1 MLTSKQ
7 SAGREPRPGSWK
19 MGPPGR
25 WRPGRQASGDGPG
38 PQTPPSPSHDPTGGG
53 TLRPTRPAATHDGA
67 GSTCAPVPVRAAL
80 ALPGPDFQMRRDLL
94 ISSSCVSSLT
104 VEKGSSPL
112 RVARKRGPTYK
123 NPELCLERGRRLRTV
138 PTAAVRR
145 RAAKSVSRDLTVATV
160 TCSCLAGLRG
170 LGAGLRKVG
179 PLTCHPFLSNPIS
192 TFRCPGVLA
201 ISLSPLFCIWLT

>member
-1 MLTSKQ
+1 MVYLKGQAWGFSISCNQRMLTSKQ
-7 SAGREPRPGSWK
+7 SAGSEPRPGSWK

-53 TLRPTRPAATHDGA
+53 TVRPTRPAATHDGAGA

-104 VEKGSSPL
+104 VEKGCSPL

-123 NPELCLERGRRLRTV
+123 NPSCVWSEGGDSGQFLQQQCAGAPQSRSRVISRL
-138 PTAAVRR
+138 
-145 RAAKSVSRDLTVATV
+145 
-160 TCSCLAGLRG
+160 LR
-170 LGAGLRKVG
+170 
-179 PLTCHPFLSNPIS
+179 
-192 TFRCPGVLA
+192 
-201 ISLSPLFCIWLT
+201 